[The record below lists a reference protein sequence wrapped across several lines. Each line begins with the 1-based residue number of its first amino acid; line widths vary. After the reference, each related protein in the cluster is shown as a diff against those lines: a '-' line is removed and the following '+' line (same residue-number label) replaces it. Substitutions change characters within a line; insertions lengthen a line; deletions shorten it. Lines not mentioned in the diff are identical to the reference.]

1 MNKKN
6 YQQALTDKLKMREQ
20 KVRAEREA
28 RQTELRNDRLM
39 AKDHSLQEF
48 RKKLNNMAGERDRL
62 RAENKQLMAEH
73 EQLEND
79 IKQAKKNNK
88 IR

>member
-1 MNKKN
+1 
-6 YQQALTDKLKMREQ
+6 MRDQ

-28 RQTELRNDRLM
+28 RQTELHNDRLM

-79 IKQAKKNNK
+79 IKLPD
-88 IR
+88 